1 MERPMRKQSRRYS
14 AKFKQEALKRME
26 ECADVSALAKEL
38 GIRRKFLYLWRD
50 QFNEGGM
57 AALSRGPGRPRERGR
72 AEGSQAGELSAEQ
85 VRIAELERLL
95 GRKQLEVDFLKRA
108 FEQVRGAAS
117 KAAGNGGKR
126 SMEPSRP
133 RSRSKEQD

>member
-1 MERPMRKQSRRYS
+1 MRKQARRYS
-14 AKFKQEALKRME
+14 AQFKQEALKRME
-26 ECADVSALAKEL
+26 ECAEVSALAKEL

-50 QFNEGGM
+50 QFKEGGL
-57 AALSRGPGRPRERGR
+57 AALSRVPGRPRESER
-72 AEGSQAGELSAEQ
+72 AGASQAPALSAEQ

-117 KAAGNGGKR
+117 KAGGNGGRR
-126 SMEPSRP
+126 STESSRP